1 MVAKAT
7 GGTEIT
13 YTVVIVLEAAQAL
26 KNHNLPL
33 TKKGLKPLHI
43 HFGTTD

>member
-13 YTVVIVLEAAQAL
+13 HTVVIVLKAAEAL
-26 KNHNLPL
+26 KNHNLSL

-43 HFGTTD
+43 HLGTTD